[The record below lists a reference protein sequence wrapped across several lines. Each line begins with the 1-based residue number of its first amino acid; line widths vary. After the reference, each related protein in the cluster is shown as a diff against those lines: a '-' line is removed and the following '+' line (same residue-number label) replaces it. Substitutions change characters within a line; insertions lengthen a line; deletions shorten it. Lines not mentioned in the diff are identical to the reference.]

1 MNTVRGEVAVEWEK
15 SDDNNILLNVNV
27 PFGAKAS
34 VIVPNMFHV
43 TEMGSSLGE
52 ADGVQ
57 GLVQG
62 TDSLC
67 ISLGSGSYKFQMDV
81 KTDRIDNA
89 VEGRQNWT
97 SQSLIYNIKGQ
108 VVGSGDSS

>member
-1 MNTVRGEVAVEWEK
+1 MNTVRGVVAVEWEK

-57 GLVQG
+57 EVVQG
-62 TDSLC
+62 AKGLC
-67 ISLGSGSYKFQMDV
+67 ISLGSGSYKFQMEV
-81 KTDRIDNA
+81 KADRIDNA
-89 VEGRQNWT
+89 VKGTQNWA
-97 SQSLIYNIKGQ
+97 SQSLIYNIKG
-108 VVGSGDSS
+108 

>member
-1 MNTVRGEVAVEWEK
+1 
-15 SDDNNILLNVNV
+15 
-27 PFGAKAS
+27 
-34 VIVPNMFHV
+34 
-43 TEMGSSLGE
+43 MGSSLGE

-67 ISLGSGSYKFQMDV
+67 ISLGSGSYKFQMEV

-89 VEGRQNWT
+89 VKGTQNWT

-108 VVGSGDSS
+108 VVGSGDSSLNNGMYVRRGQKWAHVQ